1 MFEGEMEK
9 VGKIGPRKKRMRIM
23 WTVLSHTMPRLTPR
37 VRFYRDL
44 EEVREIATKLSDRRM
59 FQTEWP
65 APKPLQWELMPGVLT
80 EQPEELAG
88 SAERVPSGGGGIVAG
103 FGADQ

>member
-9 VGKIGPRKKRMRIM
+9 VDKIGPRKKRMRIM
-23 WTVLSHTMPRLTPR
+23 WTVLSHAMPRVTPW

-44 EEVREIATKLSDRRM
+44 EEVREIATKLSDRRV

-65 APKPLQWELMPGVLT
+65 APKPLQWELMPGMLT

-88 SAERVPSGGGGIVAG
+88 RAERVPSGGGGVVAG